1 MAKWICPACPLSLMS
16 SYKFL
21 HIVFWFLHVIL
32 WNFMNLWLC
41 EYLFILPYF
50 FPMPKEILDAFIILK
65 KRKKLSGVIKLKVI
79 PSDRVSNFS
88 NVSGIWSL
96 PKSPFL
102 GCCTHTVAGT
112 VLATNII
119 TALTLPLLSSSTPT
133 SAPWGVVTQSSH
145 LVLNAWQASKLRDGA
160 RNSTFIGKAS
170 SY

>member
-1 MAKWICPACPLSLMS
+1 MWSYETSWIFDYVNICLYYM
-16 SYKFL
+16 F
-21 HIVFWFLHVIL
+21 
-32 WNFMNLWLC
+32 
-41 EYLFILPYF
+41 F

-65 KRKKLSGVIKLKVI
+65 KKKLSGVIKLKVI

-145 LVLNAWQASKLRDGA
+145 LVLNAWQASKLSEGA
-160 RNSTFIGKAS
+160 GNSTFIGQAS
-170 SY
+170 SYWNGGLVSQRAVVPGFGC